1 MNGKFPAVVGV
12 PIIVTV
18 FVVVTIVLFE
28 LSAAVPLFKS
38 KPAGST
44 PLIIAHV

>member
-28 LSAAVPLFKS
+28 LSAVVPLLRS
-38 KPAGST
+38 KPAGSA
-44 PLIIAHV
+44 PLVIVQV